1 MSNKQIGLTDDEFFA
16 ISLSKAEVFIELNP
30 ELNIIPYNWKN
41 DIEEY
46 KKELNPE
53 ISCYNV
59 KIIIDLINPND
70 TLINKLSKVSEI
82 INANF
87 SDIYDKNFKSINN
100 SIDKDNNDNSILV
113 STVII
118 SSNDIEKIVNMSHH
132 IAEIITMAGFI
143 IKSENIVESIYS

>member
-1 MSNKQIGLTDDEFFA
+1 MSNKQMGLTDDEFSA
-16 ISLSKAEVFIELNP
+16 ISLSKAEVLIELNQ
-30 ELNIIPYNWKN
+30 ELNITPYNWKN

-46 KKELNPE
+46 KKELKTE
-53 ISCYNV
+53 ISCYNI
-59 KIIIDLINPND
+59 KIIIDSINPND
-70 TLINKLSKVSEI
+70 TLIDKLSKVSEI
-82 INANF
+82 INTNF
-87 SDIYDKNFKSINN
+87 SEICDKNFKSINN

-143 IKSENIVESIYS
+143 IKSENIIGSV